1 MMNWNVLN
9 TYSQTTLLL
18 VYLFGYIYFV
28 SLIGFQP
35 VLYLYKNPKSNF
47 LAIDDVFKLV
57 ALDRFPKFSTKG
69 LVFLKIWSCG

>member
-1 MMNWNVLN
+1 MMKWNVLN

-57 ALDRFPKFSTKG
+57 ALVRFPKYRQKALSF
-69 LVFLKIWSCG
+69 